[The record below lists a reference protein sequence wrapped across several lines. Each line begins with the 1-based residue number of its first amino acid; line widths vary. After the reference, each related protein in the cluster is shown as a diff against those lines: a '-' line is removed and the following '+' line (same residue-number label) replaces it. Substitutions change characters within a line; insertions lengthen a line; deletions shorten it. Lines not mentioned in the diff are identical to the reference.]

1 MNKKIFYFYFYILYF
16 IFIFIFFT
24 FITFVGSNN
33 AEFGDSIVDENASIT
48 EYWYEEYQL

>member
-1 MNKKIFYFYFYILYF
+1 MNKKIFYLYFYILYF
-16 IFIFIFFT
+16 IFIFT
-24 FITFVGSNN
+24 FIVGFNN

>member
-1 MNKKIFYFYFYILYF
+1 MNKKIFYLYFYILYF
-16 IFIFIFFT
+16 IFIFIFIFT
-24 FITFVGSNN
+24 FIVDSNN

>member
-1 MNKKIFYFYFYILYF
+1 MNKKIFYLYFYILYF
-16 IFIFIFFT
+16 IFIFT
-24 FITFVGSNN
+24 FIVGSNN